1 MLKQLFIETLQ
12 KYSTNKEL
20 ILQYWLELENL
31 YNSNKR
37 HYHNLVHLENL
48 YVQLKKVEHLI
59 NDWDCVLLALFYHD
73 AIYNTL
79 GTDNE
84 EKSAELA
91 KKHLANT
98 RLSKE
103 QIERCYQHIIATKTH
118 AKSTDI
124 DTNIFTDAD
133 LSILGSEWDNYKS
146 YAKQIRKEYSIYPTL
161 VYNKG
166 RKKALKHLLSLE
178 QLYKTPFF
186 YNLYES
192 KAIENLKNELESI

>member
-1 MLKQLFIETLQ
+1 MLRQLFLETLQ
-12 KYSTNKEL
+12 KCSTNKEL
-20 ILQYWLELENL
+20 ILQYWAELENL

-48 YVQLKKVEHLI
+48 YVQLKKVKHLI

-84 EKSAELA
+84 EKSAQLA
-91 KKHLANT
+91 KKHLVNT
-98 RLSKE
+98 KLSKE
-103 QIERCYQHIIATKTH
+103 QIKRCYQHIIATETH
-118 AKSTDI
+118 DISTDI

-133 LSILGSEWDNYKS
+133 LSILGSEWDNYKN

-161 VYNKG
+161 VYNRG
-166 RKKALKHLLSLE
+166 RKKALKHLL
-178 QLYKTPFF
+178 
-186 YNLYES
+186 NL
-192 KAIENLKNELESI
+192 